1 MAGYGVR
8 TENGHSPM
16 SAQADDRFIIDPEFI
31 PGKLAP
37 EQRILRKR
45 TLLRNDNEICE
56 NELRAANLSHP
67 ERTRKGQQTVN
78 RKKCENE
85 LMWQRLRTNLL
96 LAPLRQKEQRP

>member
-16 SAQADDRFIIDPEFI
+16 SAQADNRFIIDPEFI

-85 LMWQRLRTNLL
+85 LKGNGVGANLVF
-96 LAPLRQKEQRP
+96 AHRWQKEQRP